1 MIVFQLNEDG
11 FQLLLVP
18 FALPTV
24 TLMPVVVKSVG
35 EVENRILNPV
45 YVPVVVQLKVG

>member
-18 FALPTV
+18 FALPIV
-24 TLMPVVVKSVG
+24 TLTPVVVKSVG
-35 EVENRILNPV
+35 EVENRILNPA
-45 YVPVVVQLKVG
+45 YAPVGVQLKGG